1 MSRIVVAG
9 ARGMLGRAVAG
20 ALRAYRHNV
29 VEWDVAEGDL
39 SDEKTVAWMM
49 DDMRPGVVINCAGYT
64 DVEGAEDPANLDA
77 ARRANVDIPAHL
89 ARACAKK
96 NRRFVHIST
105 DYVFDGT
112 ARAPIT
118 EDAEPNPISV
128 YARTKLDG
136 ERAVLESGAQNAVI
150 IRTAWLYGRLGR
162 NFVDTIRRK
171 AREHHRLEVVND
183 QTGCPTYATDLAE
196 TIVRVTHGVE
206 TGIFNAVNA
215 GQATWYDLAC
225 AVVEL
230 AGIEGV
236 EVVPCTSDRYPTKAK
251 RPAYSVLDCS
261 RLTRA
266 IGFTMRP
273 WREALRDYLTGSP
286 A

>member
-1 MSRIVVAG
+1 
-9 ARGMLGRAVAG
+9 MLGRATAR
-20 ALRAYRHNV
+20 ALRAYRHAV
-29 VEWDVAEGDL
+29 YEWDIADGDL
-39 SDEKTVAWMM
+39 ADEKTAAWMM
-49 DDMRPGVVINCAGYT
+49 ADLRPGVVINCAGYT

-77 ARRANVDIPAHL
+77 ARRANVDIPSHL
-89 ARACAKK
+89 ARACAKR
-96 NRRFVHIST
+96 NGRLVHIST

-112 ARAPIT
+112 AGAPIA
-118 EDAEPNPISV
+118 EDAPPNPISV

-136 ERAVLESGAQNAVI
+136 ERAVLDSAARNAVI
-150 IRTAWLYGRLGR
+150 IRTAWLYGRSGR

-171 AREHHRLEVVND
+171 AREQARLEVVND
-183 QTGCPTYATDLAE
+183 QTGCPTYAADLAE
-196 TIVRVTHGVE
+196 AIVRVAHCAE
-206 TGIFNAVNA
+206 TGIVNAVNA

-236 EVVPCTSDRYPTKAK
+236 EVVPCASDRYPMKAQ

-261 RLTRA
+261 RLTRVTGHA
-266 IGFTMRP
+266 MRP
-273 WREALRDYLTGSP
+273 WRDALRDYLAGSS

>member
-1 MSRIVVAG
+1 MSRILVAG
-9 ARGMLGRAVAG
+9 SRGMLGRALVS
-20 ALRAYRHNV
+20 ALRAYRHNA

-49 DDMRPGVVINCAGYT
+49 DDLRPAVVINCAGYT

-77 ARRANVDIPAHL
+77 ARRANVDVPAHL
-89 ARACAKK
+89 ARACGKK
-96 NRRFVHIST
+96 NSRFVHIST

-112 ARAPIT
+112 ASAPIP

-136 ERAVLESGAQNAVI
+136 ERAVIDSGARNAVI
-150 IRTAWLYGRLGR
+150 IRTAWLYGRMGR

-171 AREHHRLEVVND
+171 AKTQARLEVVND
-183 QTGCPTYATDLAE
+183 QTGSPTWAADLAE
-196 TIVRVTHGVE
+196 AIVRVTHGVD

-215 GQATWYDLAC
+215 GQATWYDLAR

-236 EVVPCTSDRYPTKAK
+236 EVVPCTSDRYPTRAK

-266 IGFTMRP
+266 TGFTMRP
-273 WREALRDYLTGSP
+273 WREALRDYLTGSS